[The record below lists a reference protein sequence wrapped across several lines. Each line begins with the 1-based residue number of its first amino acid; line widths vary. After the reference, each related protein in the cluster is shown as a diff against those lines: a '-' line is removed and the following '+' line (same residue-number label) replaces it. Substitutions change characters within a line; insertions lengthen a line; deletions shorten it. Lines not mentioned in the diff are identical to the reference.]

1 MTDDEDSH
9 DVKDDPG
16 EVHLPVAAPASA
28 AAVEREPRT
37 ESTLAMM
44 R

>member
-1 MTDDEDSH
+1 MTNDEDSH
-9 DVKDDPG
+9 DVENDPG
-16 EVHLPVAAPASA
+16 EVHLPVAAPTS
-28 AAVEREPRT
+28 AAVEREPGT